1 MKVKTINRKSYRN
14 YLKRIPKSTYFN
26 WAKKKKSMNVDPI
39 ENTVSR
45 CSFSCNLPSNNSS
58 VEDTISSYS
67 SSSNE
72 STEKEFIDTDAST
85 ELSEEKIIEAVIT
98 LFFKGHLTQVA
109 INCVI
114 DLINIV
120 STVKI
125 PNNFNKCLKYLE
137 DRGSFK
143 KIPFKK
149 RWFCGICMET
159 VEGSRYG
166 RMCGIC
172 SNR

>member
-1 MKVKTINRKSYRN
+1 MKVKTIERKSYRN

-67 SSSNE
+67 SSRNE
-72 STEKEFIDTDAST
+72 STEKEFIDTVAST
-85 ELSEEKIIEAVIT
+85 QLSEAKIIAAVIT

-143 KIPFKK
+143 KIPYKK
-149 RWFCGICMET
+149 RWFCGFCMKT

-172 SNR
+172 SYR